1 MTVNQQHTPMMQQY
15 LRLKSD
21 HPDILLFY
29 RMGDFYELFFD
40 DARKAAKLLDI
51 TLTARGQSAGQP
63 IPMCGVPYHAAEQY
77 LARLTRAG
85 ESIAICEQ
93 VGDPAT
99 SKGPVERKVVRV
111 ITPGTLT
118 DESLLDEKK
127 DNLLL
132 AIATANDG
140 YGIAW
145 LELASGRFH
154 ARHLPDAMN
163 LGAEIQRLQP
173 AEVLTAESAAEQFK
187 QLLPETVSLQRIPDW
202 YMDTKTATESL
213 QQQFN
218 VQSLAAFD
226 IEQNIP
232 ALQAAGAVI
241 QYARDTQG
249 DALLHIHNLKTEQ
262 HGCHVIIDAA
272 SRRNLELDINLSG
285 GRQHTLLSVLD
296 TCSTSMG
303 SRLLRRWL
311 SSPERDVSILQAR
324 HQSIEAMLDSVDL
337 EQLGE
342 ILKRIGDVERILP
355 RIALRSARP
364 RDISYLR
371 QALMQLPALQDALT
385 KLDSPLTDKLLSDVG
400 VYPQLTEYLEQAI
413 VDEPPVLLRD
423 GGVIKRGFNTDLDE
437 LQTLKE
443 NAGQYLLELEARERE
458 RSGIS
463 GLKVKYNRVHGY
475 YIEISRLHSEQVPDD
490 YTRRQTLKNAER
502 FITPELK
509 KFEERAL
516 SAKERALA
524 LEKQLYADLLE
535 RIIEDLQAL
544 QRSAEAIATIDVLT
558 ANTVNAKRF
567 SLVAPAYMSSPGI
580 SIQGGRH
587 LVVEQNSAKPFVAN
601 DCELDEQTRML
612 IITGPN
618 MGGKSTYMRQTALI
632 ALLAYTGSW
641 VPADKVEIGPIDRIF
656 TRIGA
661 SDDLAS
667 GRSTFMVE
675 MTETATIL
683 RNATSESLVI
693 LDEIG
698 RGTSTFDGLSL
709 AWACAEELAGKIRA
723 FTLFATHYFELTSLS
738 DELDT
743 VNNVHLTAVE
753 SRDSITFLYQVQN
766 GPANQSYGL
775 QVASLAGV
783 PQPVI
788 AMAKSKLRQLETEL
802 VKQHHGHQLSIF
814 DSVADT
820 ETQEDDNK
828 SAMLEDELSALD
840 PDRMTAREALDIIYR
855 WKEALESD

>member
-173 AEVLTAESAAEQFK
+173 AEVLTAESSAEQFK

-202 YMDTKTATESL
+202 YLDTKTATESL

-272 SRRNLELDINLSG
+272 SRRNLELDINLNG
-285 GRQHTLLSVLD
+285 GR
-296 TCSTSMG
+296 
-303 SRLLRRWL
+303 
-311 SSPERDVSILQAR
+311 
-324 HQSIEAMLDSVDL
+324 
-337 EQLGE
+337 
-342 ILKRIGDVERILP
+342 
-355 RIALRSARP
+355 
-364 RDISYLR
+364 
-371 QALMQLPALQDALT
+371 
-385 KLDSPLTDKLLSDVG
+385 
-400 VYPQLTEYLEQAI
+400 
-413 VDEPPVLLRD
+413 
-423 GGVIKRGFNTDLDE
+423 
-437 LQTLKE
+437 
-443 NAGQYLLELEARERE
+443 
-458 RSGIS
+458 
-463 GLKVKYNRVHGY
+463 
-475 YIEISRLHSEQVPDD
+475 
-490 YTRRQTLKNAER
+490 
-502 FITPELK
+502 
-509 KFEERAL
+509 
-516 SAKERALA
+516 
-524 LEKQLYADLLE
+524 
-535 RIIEDLQAL
+535 
-544 QRSAEAIATIDVLT
+544 
-558 ANTVNAKRF
+558 
-567 SLVAPAYMSSPGI
+567 
-580 SIQGGRH
+580 
-587 LVVEQNSAKPFVAN
+587 
-601 DCELDEQTRML
+601 
-612 IITGPN
+612 
-618 MGGKSTYMRQTALI
+618 
-632 ALLAYTGSW
+632 
-641 VPADKVEIGPIDRIF
+641 
-656 TRIGA
+656 
-661 SDDLAS
+661 
-667 GRSTFMVE
+667 
-675 MTETATIL
+675 
-683 RNATSESLVI
+683 
-693 LDEIG
+693 
-698 RGTSTFDGLSL
+698 
-709 AWACAEELAGKIRA
+709 
-723 FTLFATHYFELTSLS
+723 
-738 DELDT
+738 
-743 VNNVHLTAVE
+743 
-753 SRDSITFLYQVQN
+753 
-766 GPANQSYGL
+766 
-775 QVASLAGV
+775 
-783 PQPVI
+783 
-788 AMAKSKLRQLETEL
+788 
-802 VKQHHGHQLSIF
+802 
-814 DSVADT
+814 
-820 ETQEDDNK
+820 
-828 SAMLEDELSALD
+828 
-840 PDRMTAREALDIIYR
+840 
-855 WKEALESD
+855 

>member
-1 MTVNQQHTPMMQQY
+1 M
-15 LRLKSD
+15 
-21 HPDILLFY
+21 
-29 RMGDFYELFFD
+29 
-40 DARKAAKLLDI
+40 
-51 TLTARGQSAGQP
+51 
-63 IPMCGVPYHAAEQY
+63 
-77 LARLTRAG
+77 
-85 ESIAICEQ
+85 
-93 VGDPAT
+93 
-99 SKGPVERKVVRV
+99 
-111 ITPGTLT
+111 
-118 DESLLDEKK
+118 
-127 DNLLL
+127 
-132 AIATANDG
+132 
-140 YGIAW
+140 
-145 LELASGRFH
+145 
-154 ARHLPDAMN
+154 
-163 LGAEIQRLQP
+163 
-173 AEVLTAESAAEQFK
+173 
-187 QLLPETVSLQRIPDW
+187 
-202 YMDTKTATESL
+202 
-213 QQQFN
+213 
-218 VQSLAAFD
+218 
-226 IEQNIP
+226 
-232 ALQAAGAVI
+232 
-241 QYARDTQG
+241 
-249 DALLHIHNLKTEQ
+249 
-262 HGCHVIIDAA
+262 
-272 SRRNLELDINLSG
+272 
-285 GRQHTLLSVLD
+285 
-296 TCSTSMG
+296 
-303 SRLLRRWL
+303 
-311 SSPERDVSILQAR
+311 
-324 HQSIEAMLDSVDL
+324 
-337 EQLGE
+337 
-342 ILKRIGDVERILP
+342 
-355 RIALRSARP
+355 
-364 RDISYLR
+364 
-371 QALMQLPALQDALT
+371 
-385 KLDSPLTDKLLSDVG
+385 
-400 VYPQLTEYLEQAI
+400 TEYLELAI

-423 GGVIKRGFNTDLDE
+423 GGVIKRGFNADLDE

-443 NAGQYLLELEARERE
+443 NAGQYLLDLEARERE

-516 SAKERALA
+516 SAKERALS

-535 RIIEDLQAL
+535 RIIEDLLVL
-544 QRSAEAIATIDVLT
+544 QSSAEAIATIDVLT
-558 ANTVNAKRF
+558 ANTINAKQF
-567 SLVAPAYMSSPGI
+567 GLVAPAYMSSPGI

-587 LVVEQNSAKPFVAN
+587 LVVEQNSTKPFVAN

-683 RNATSESLVI
+683 RNATSQSLVI

-743 VNNVHLTAVE
+743 VKNVHLTAVE

-820 ETQEDDNK
+820 VLQQDDNK

>member
-1 MTVNQQHTPMMQQY
+1 MTVNQQHTPMMRQY

-21 HPDILLFY
+21 YPDILLFY

-51 TLTARGQSAGQP
+51 TLTARGQSAGEP

-93 VGDPAT
+93 IGDPAT

-127 DNLLL
+127 ENLLM
-132 AIATANDG
+132 AISAAKDG

-145 LELASGRFH
+145 LELSSGRFN
-154 ARHLPDAMN
+154 ARVLPDLMN

-173 AEVLTAESAAEQFK
+173 AEVLVGESVTAQFRELIAEK
-187 QLLPETVSLQRIPDW
+187 VSLQGIPDW
-202 YMDTKTATESL
+202 YLDSKSATESL
-213 QQQFN
+213 CKQFD

-226 IEQNIP
+226 IEQSTA

-249 DALLHIHNLKTEQ
+249 DALPHINNLKTEQ

-272 SRRNLELDINLSG
+272 SRRNLELDINLNG
-285 GRQHTLLSVLD
+285 GREHTLLSVLD

-311 SSPERDVSILQAR
+311 SSPERDITILQAR
-324 HQSIEAMLDSVDL
+324 HQSIDAMLNAIDI

-355 RIALRSARP
+355 RIALKSARP

-371 QALMQLPALQDALT
+371 QALSQIPAMHEALAGLDSALT
-385 KLDSPLTDKLLSDVG
+385 NNLLSDVG
-400 VYPQLTEYLEQAI
+400 HYPKLTDYLNQAI
-413 VDEPPVLLRD
+413 VDEPPALLRD
-423 GGVIKRGFNTDLDE
+423 GGVIKRGFNADLDE

-443 NAGQYLLELEARERE
+443 NAGQYLLDLEARERE
-458 RSGIS
+458 RSGLS

-475 YIEISRLHSEQVPDD
+475 YIEVSRLHSEQVPDD

-544 QRSAEAIATIDVLT
+544 QTSAEAIATIDVIR
-558 ANTVNAKRF
+558 ANAVNAKRF
-567 SLVAPAYMSSPGI
+567 SLVPPAYIRSPGI
-580 SIQGGRH
+580 NILGGRH
-587 LVVEQNSAKPFVAN
+587 LVVEQNSTKPFVAN

-709 AWACAEELAGKIRA
+709 AWACAEELAGQLRA

-743 VNNVHLTAVE
+743 VKNVHLTAVE
-753 SRDSITFLYQVQN
+753 SKDNITFLYQVQD

-788 AMAKSKLRQLETEL
+788 AMAKIKLHQLETEL
-802 VKQHHGHQLSIF
+802 VKQHQGHQLSIF
-814 DSVADT
+814 DLPADAKT
-820 ETQEDDNK
+820 EQDNEK
-828 SAMLEDELSALD
+828 YGMLEDELSALD
-840 PDRMTAREALDIIYR
+840 ADRMTAREALELIYR
-855 WKEALESD
+855 WQEKFNK

>member
-1 MTVNQQHTPMMQQY
+1 MTGNQQHTPMIRQY
-15 LRLKSD
+15 LRLKSEY
-21 HPDILLFY
+21 PDILLFY

-40 DARKAAKLLDI
+40 DASKAAKLLDI
-51 TLTARGQSAGQP
+51 TLTERGQSAGQP

-77 LARLTRAG
+77 LARLTHKG

-93 VGDPAT
+93 IGDPST
-99 SKGPVERKVVRV
+99 GKGPVERKVVRV

-127 DNLLL
+127 ENLLM
-132 AIATANDG
+132 AISAAKNA

-145 LELASGRFH
+145 LELSSGRFN

-173 AEVLTAESAAEQFK
+173 AEVLVGENIFDQVKA
-187 QLLPETVSLQRIPDW
+187 LLPENVSLQGIPAW
-202 YMDTKTATESL
+202 YLNTKTATESL
-213 QQQFN
+213 QKQFN

-226 IEQNIP
+226 IEDDIL

-241 QYARDTQG
+241 HYARDTQG
-249 DALLHIHNLKTEQ
+249 DILPHINNLKTEH

-272 SRRNLELDINLSG
+272 SRRNLELDINLNG
-285 GRQHTLLSVLD
+285 GREHTLLSVLD
-296 TCSTSMG
+296 SCSTSMG

-311 SSPERDVSILQAR
+311 SSPERDISILQSR
-324 HQSIEAMLDSVDL
+324 HQAIDAMMNTIDIDKLHK
-337 EQLGE
+337 
-342 ILKRIGDVERILP
+342 ILRHIGDVERILP
-355 RIALRSARP
+355 RIALKSARP

-371 QALMQLPALQDALT
+371 QALFQLPALHDALSG
-385 KLDSPLTDKLLSDVG
+385 LDNPLTIMLLSDVG
-400 VYPQLTEYLEQAI
+400 HHPELTEYLSGAV
-413 VDEPPVLLRD
+413 VDDPPALLRD
-423 GGVIKRGFNTDLDE
+423 GGVIKRGFNADLDE
-437 LQTLKE
+437 LQALQE
-443 NAGQYLLELEARERE
+443 NAGQYLLDLEARERE

-475 YIEISRLHSEQVPDD
+475 YIEISRLHSDKVPDD
-490 YTRRQTLKNAER
+490 YARRQTLKNVER

-509 KFEERAL
+509 RFEEKAL

-524 LEKQLYADLLE
+524 LEKKIYADLLE
-535 RIIEDLQAL
+535 KITEDLQKL
-544 QRSAEAIATIDVLT
+544 QKTAEAIASIDVIT
-558 ANTVNAKRF
+558 CCTFNAKRF
-567 SLVAPAYMSSPGI
+567 NLVAPSYVSSAGI
-580 SIQGGRH
+580 KIQGGRH
-587 LVVEQNSAKPFVAN
+587 LVVEQNSAKPFVPN
-601 DCELDEQTRML
+601 HCELDESARML
-612 IITGPN
+612 VITGPN

-632 ALLAYTGSW
+632 ALLSYTGSW
-641 VPADKVEIGPIDRIF
+641 VPADKVTIGPVDRIF

-683 RNATSESLVI
+683 RNATAESLVI

-709 AWACAEELAGKIRA
+709 AWACAEELAGQVRA

-743 VNNVHLTAVE
+743 VKNVHLTAVE
-753 SRDSITFLYQVQN
+753 SKDSITFLYQVHD

-775 QVASLAGV
+775 QVASLAGI

-788 AMAKSKLRQLETEL
+788 AMAKNKLRQLETEL
-802 VKQHHGHQLSIF
+802 VKQHQSHQLSIF
-814 DSVADT
+814 DSAMDT
-820 ETQEDDNK
+820 KTEKNDERP
-828 SAMLEDELSALD
+828 SPLENELSALD

-855 WKEALESD
+855 WKELAAD

>member
-1 MTVNQQHTPMMQQY
+1 MTGNQQHTPMIRQY
-15 LRLKSD
+15 LRLKSEY
-21 HPDILLFY
+21 PDILLFY

-40 DARKAAKLLDI
+40 DASKAAKLLDI
-51 TLTARGQSAGQP
+51 TLTERGQSAGQP

-77 LARLTRAG
+77 LARLTHKG

-93 VGDPAT
+93 IGDPST
-99 SKGPVERKVVRV
+99 GNGPVERKVVRV

-127 DNLLL
+127 ENLLM
-132 AIATANDG
+132 AISAAKNA

-145 LELASGRFH
+145 LELSSGRFN

-173 AEVLTAESAAEQFK
+173 AEVLVGENIFDQVKA
-187 QLLPETVSLQRIPDW
+187 LLPENVSLQGIPDW
-202 YMDTKTATESL
+202 YLNTKTATESL
-213 QQQFN
+213 QKQFN

-226 IEQNIP
+226 IEDDIL

-241 QYARDTQG
+241 HYARDTQG
-249 DALLHIHNLKTEQ
+249 DTLPHINNLKTEH

-272 SRRNLELDINLSG
+272 SRRNLELDINLNG
-285 GRQHTLLSVLD
+285 GREHTLLSVLD
-296 TCSTSMG
+296 SCSTSMG

-311 SSPERDVSILQAR
+311 SSPERDISILQSR
-324 HQSIEAMLDSVDL
+324 HQAIDAMMNTIDIDELHK
-337 EQLGE
+337 
-342 ILKRIGDVERILP
+342 ILRHIGDVERILP
-355 RIALRSARP
+355 RIALKTARP
-364 RDISYLR
+364 RDISFLR
-371 QALMQLPALQDALT
+371 QALFQLPALHDALSG
-385 KLDSPLTDKLLSDVG
+385 LDDPLTNMLLSDVG
-400 VYPQLTEYLEQAI
+400 HYPELTEYLNGAV
-413 VDEPPVLLRD
+413 VDDPPALLRD
-423 GGVIKRGFNTDLDE
+423 GGVIKRGFNADLDE
-437 LQTLKE
+437 LQALQE

-458 RSGIS
+458 RCGIS

-475 YIEISRLHSEQVPDD
+475 YIEISRLHSDKVPDD
-490 YTRRQTLKNAER
+490 YARRQTLKNVER

-509 KFEERAL
+509 RFEEKAL

-524 LEKQLYADLLE
+524 LEKKIYADLLE
-535 RIIEDLQAL
+535 KITEDLQKL
-544 QRSAEAIATIDVLT
+544 QKTAEAIATIDVIT
-558 ANTVNAKRF
+558 CCTFNAKRF
-567 SLVAPAYMSSPGI
+567 NLVAPSYVSSAGI
-580 SIQGGRH
+580 KIQGGRH
-587 LVVEQNSAKPFVAN
+587 LVVEQNSTKPFVPN
-601 DCELDEQTRML
+601 NCELDESARML
-612 IITGPN
+612 VITGPN

-632 ALLAYTGSW
+632 ALLSYTGSW
-641 VPADKVEIGPIDRIF
+641 VPADKVTIGPVDRIF

-683 RNATSESLVI
+683 RNATAESLVI

-709 AWACAEELAGKIRA
+709 AWACAEELAGQVRA

-743 VNNVHLTAVE
+743 VKNVHLTAVE
-753 SRDSITFLYQVQN
+753 SKDSITFLYQVHD

-775 QVASLAGV
+775 QVASLAGI

-788 AMAKSKLRQLETEL
+788 AMAKNKLRQLETEL
-802 VKQHHGHQLSIF
+802 VKQHQSHQLSFF
-814 DSVADT
+814 DSATDT
-820 ETQEDDNK
+820 KTEKNDER
-828 SAMLEDELSALD
+828 SSPLENELSALD

-855 WKEALESD
+855 WKELAAD

>member
-1 MTVNQQHTPMMQQY
+1 MAADQSHTPMMQQF
-15 LRLKSD
+15 LRIKAE
-21 HPDILLFY
+21 HPKILLFY

-40 DARKAAKLLDI
+40 DAKKAAQLLDI
-51 TLTARGQSAGQP
+51 TLTARGQSAGEP

-93 VGDPAT
+93 IGDPAT

-118 DESLLDEKK
+118 DENLLDDKK
-127 DNLLL
+127 ENLLM
-132 AIATANDG
+132 AISDVSDG

-145 LELASGRFH
+145 LELSSGRFH
-154 ARHLPDAMN
+154 ARHLPDVMN
-163 LGAEIQRLQP
+163 LCAEIQRLQP
-173 AEVLTAESAAEQFK
+173 AEILAGESAANELADK
-187 QLLPETVSLQRIPDW
+187 LPENINLQRIPDW
-202 YMDTKTATESL
+202 YLDTKTATESL
-213 QQQFN
+213 KKQFN

-226 IEQNIP
+226 IEESP
-232 ALQAAGAVI
+232 AALQAAGAVI

-249 DALLHIHNLKTEQ
+249 DTLPHINNLKTER
-262 HGCHVIIDAA
+262 HGSHVIIDAA

-285 GRQHTLLSVLD
+285 GREHTLLSVLD

-311 SSPERDVSILQAR
+311 SSPERNISLLQER
-324 HQSIEAMLDSVDL
+324 HQAIDTMMNSTDIDHLN
-337 EQLGE
+337 E
-342 ILKRIGDVERILP
+342 ILRHIGDVERVLP

-364 RDISYLR
+364 RDLSTLR
-371 QALMQLPALQDALT
+371 QALKQLPGIHDALGG
-385 KLDSPLTDKLLSDVG
+385 LDCPLTGKLLTQIG
-400 VYPQLTEYLEQAI
+400 HYPQLTEHLAGAI
-413 VDEPPVLLRD
+413 VDEPPALLRD
-423 GGVIKRGFNTDLDE
+423 GGVIKRGFNSDLDK
-437 LQTLKE
+437 LQTLKT
-443 NAGQYLLELEARERE
+443 NAGQYLLGLEARERE
-458 RSGIS
+458 RSGIN

-490 YTRRQTLKNAER
+490 YTRRQTLKNVER

-524 LEKQLYADLLE
+524 LEKQLYSDLLE
-535 RIIEDLQAL
+535 RINQDLPLLQATVL
-544 QRSAEAIATIDVLT
+544 AIATIDVI
-558 ANTVNAKRF
+558 ASSAINAKRF
-567 SLVAPAYMSSPGI
+567 NLVAPSYLSNPGI
-580 SIQGGRH
+580 HIQGGRH
-587 LVVEQNSAKPFVAN
+587 LVVEQSSPKPFVPN
-601 DCELDEQTRML
+601 DCELSDKTRML

-618 MGGKSTYMRQTALI
+618 MGGKSTYMRQIALI
-632 ALLAYTGSW
+632 ALLAYTGSYL
-641 VPADKVEIGPIDRIF
+641 PADKVEIGPIDRIF

-683 RNATSESLVI
+683 RNSTAESLVI

-723 FTLFATHYFELTSLS
+723 FTLFATHYFELTNLS
-738 DELDT
+738 EELGS
-743 VNNVHLTAVE
+743 VQNVHLTAVE
-753 SRDSITFLYQVQN
+753 TNDSITFLYEVQD
-766 GPANQSYGL
+766 GPASQSYGL

-783 PQPVI
+783 PQAVI
-788 AMAKSKLRQLETEL
+788 AMAKSKLLQLEKEL
-802 VKQHHGHQLSIF
+802 VKHSDGHQLSIF
-814 DSVADT
+814 DTIDAD
-820 ETQEDDNK
+820 EDKQSD
-828 SAMLEDELSALD
+828 SFVEEIAALD
-840 PDRMTAREALDIIYR
+840 PDRMSAREALDLIYR
-855 WKEALESD
+855 WKEKIRG

>member
-1 MTVNQQHTPMMQQY
+1 MAATQKHTPMIRQY
-15 LRLKSD
+15 LRLKSEY
-21 HPDILLFY
+21 PDILLFY

-51 TLTARGQSAGQP
+51 TLTERGQSAGQP

-77 LARLTRAG
+77 LARLTHTG

-93 VGDPAT
+93 IGDPST
-99 SKGPVERKVVRV
+99 GKGPVERKVVRV

-118 DESLLDEKK
+118 DESLLEEKK
-127 DNLLL
+127 ENLLM
-132 AIATANDG
+132 AISVSNSG

-145 LELASGRFH
+145 LELSSGRFI

-163 LGAEIQRLQP
+163 LNAEIQRLQP
-173 AEVLTAESAAEQFK
+173 AEILAGENVYDKVKA
-187 QLLPETVSLQRIPDW
+187 LLPGNVNLQGIPDW
-202 YMDTKTATESL
+202 YLDTKTATESL
-213 QQQFN
+213 QKQFN

-226 IEQNIP
+226 IEDNIL

-249 DALLHIHNLKTEQ
+249 DTLPHIKNLKTEQ

-272 SRRNLELDINLSG
+272 SRRNLELDINLNG
-285 GRQHTLLSVLD
+285 GREHTLLSVLD
-296 TCSTSMG
+296 SCSTSMG

-311 SSPERDVSILQAR
+311 SSPQRDTSILQSR
-324 HQSIEAMLDSVDL
+324 HQAIDAMLNAIDIDKLS
-337 EQLGE
+337 E
-342 ILKRIGDVERILP
+342 ILRLIGDIERILP
-355 RIALRSARP
+355 RIALKSARP

-371 QALMQLPALQDALT
+371 QALIQLPALHDELSD
-385 KLDSPLTDKLLSDVG
+385 LDDPLTNKLLSNVG
-400 VYPQLTEYLEQAI
+400 QYPELTEYLVDAV
-413 VDEPPVLLRD
+413 VDEPPGLLRD

-437 LQTLKE
+437 LKELQE
-443 NAGQYLLELEARERE
+443 NAGQYLLELESRERE

-475 YIEISRLHSEQVPDD
+475 YIEISRLHSDKVPED
-490 YTRRQTLKNAER
+490 YTRRQTLKNTER

-509 KFEERAL
+509 RFEEKAL

-524 LEKQLYADLLE
+524 LEKKIYADLLE
-535 RIIEDLQAL
+535 RITEDLQDL
-544 QRSAEAIATIDVLT
+544 QQSAEAIATIDVIACCT
-558 ANTVNAKRF
+558 FNAKQF
-567 SLVAPAYMSSPGI
+567 NLVAPSYVSSAGI
-580 SIQGGRH
+580 IIEGGRH
-587 LVVEQNSAKPFVAN
+587 LVVEQNSARPFVPN
-601 DCELDEQTRML
+601 NCELNENCRML
-612 IITGPN
+612 VITGPN

-641 VPADKVEIGPIDRIF
+641 VPADKVTIGPVDRIF

-683 RNATSESLVI
+683 RNATAESLVI

-709 AWACAEELAGKIRA
+709 AWACAEELAAKVMA

-738 DELDT
+738 DELDA
-743 VNNVHLTAVE
+743 VKNVHLTAVE
-753 SRDSITFLYQVQN
+753 SKDSITFLYQVQE

-775 QVASLAGV
+775 QVASLAGI

-788 AMAKSKLRQLETEL
+788 AMAKNKLRQLETEL
-802 VKQHHGHQLSIF
+802 VNQHQGYQLSFF
-814 DSVADT
+814 DSATDT
-820 ETQEDDNK
+820 INEKNDTK
-828 SAMLEDELSALD
+828 SNPLVDELSTLD

-855 WKEALESD
+855 WKEQATD

>member
-1 MTVNQQHTPMMQQY
+1 MTVNQQHTPMMTQY
-15 LRLKSD
+15 LRLKSE

-51 TLTARGQSAGQP
+51 TLTERGQSAGKP

-77 LARLTRAG
+77 LARLTRTG

-93 VGDPAT
+93 IGDPAT

-127 DNLLL
+127 ENLLL
-132 AIATANDG
+132 AISAAKVG

-145 LELASGRFH
+145 LELSSGRFN
-154 ARHLPDAMN
+154 ARLLPDAMN

-173 AEVLTAESAAEQFK
+173 AEVLAGESVADQFK
-187 QLLPETVSLQRIPDW
+187 ELLPEKVSLQRIPDW
-202 YMDTKTATESL
+202 YLDTKTATESL
-213 QQQFN
+213 LKQFN

-226 IEQNIP
+226 IEGNTA

-249 DALLHIHNLKTEQ
+249 DTLPHINNLKTEQ

-272 SRRNLELDINLSG
+272 SRRNLELDINLNG
-285 GRQHTLLSVLD
+285 GREHTLLSVLD

-311 SSPERDVSILQAR
+311 SSPERDISILQAR
-324 HQSIEAMLDSVDL
+324 HQSIDAMISNIDI

-342 ILKRIGDVERILP
+342 ILRRIGDVERILP

-371 QALMQLPALQDALT
+371 QALIQLPDLHKCLEDI
-385 KLDSPLTDKLLSDVG
+385 DSPLTSKLLSDIG
-400 VYPQLTEYLEQAI
+400 HYPELTDFLLQAI
-413 VDEPPVLLRD
+413 VDEPPALLRD
-423 GGVIKRGFNTDLDE
+423 GGVIKQGFNSDLDE

-443 NAGQYLLELEARERE
+443 NAGQYLLDLEARERE

-535 RIIEDLQAL
+535 QINKDLQVL
-544 QRSAEAIATIDVLT
+544 QTTAQAMATIDVIKSN
-558 ANTVNAKRF
+558 AVNAKRF
-567 SLVAPAYMSSPGI
+567 NLVPPAFVSTPGI
-580 SIQGGRH
+580 DIQGGRH
-587 LVVEQNSAKPFVAN
+587 LVVEQNSAKPFVPN
-601 DCELDEQTRML
+601 GCELDENTRML
-612 IITGPN
+612 VITGPN

-641 VPADKVEIGPIDRIF
+641 VPADKVTIGPVDRIF

-743 VNNVHLTAVE
+743 VKNVHLTAVE
-753 SRDSITFLYQVQN
+753 SKDNITFLYQVQN

-775 QVASLAGV
+775 QVASLAGI

-788 AMAKSKLRQLETEL
+788 ALAKSKLRQLETEL

-814 DSVADT
+814 DSVTDT
-820 ETQEDDNK
+820 ESEEVAEESNF
-828 SAMLEDELSALD
+828 LEDELSSLD
-840 PDRMTAREALDIIYR
+840 PDRMTAREALDLIYR
-855 WKEALESD
+855 WKEKTNN

>member
-1 MTVNQQHTPMMQQY
+1 MTGNQQHTPMIRQY
-15 LRLKSD
+15 LRLKSEY
-21 HPDILLFY
+21 PDILLFY

-40 DARKAAKLLDI
+40 DASKAAKLLDI
-51 TLTARGQSAGQP
+51 TLTERGQSAGQP

-77 LARLTRAG
+77 LARLTHKG

-93 VGDPAT
+93 IGDPST
-99 SKGPVERKVVRV
+99 GKGPVERKVVRV

-127 DNLLL
+127 ENLLM
-132 AIATANDG
+132 AISAAKNA

-145 LELASGRFH
+145 LELSSGRFN

-173 AEVLTAESAAEQFK
+173 AEVLVGENIFDQVKA
-187 QLLPETVSLQRIPDW
+187 LLPENVSLQGIPDW
-202 YMDTKTATESL
+202 YLNTKTATESL
-213 QQQFN
+213 QKQFN

-226 IEQNIP
+226 IEDDIL

-241 QYARDTQG
+241 HYARDTQG
-249 DALLHIHNLKTEQ
+249 DTLPHINNLKTEH

-272 SRRNLELDINLSG
+272 SRRNLELDINLNG
-285 GRQHTLLSVLD
+285 GREHTLLSVLD
-296 TCSTSMG
+296 SCSTSMG

-311 SSPERDVSILQAR
+311 SSPERDISILQSR
-324 HQSIEAMLDSVDL
+324 HQAIDAMMNTIDIDELHK
-337 EQLGE
+337 
-342 ILKRIGDVERILP
+342 ILRHIGDVERILP
-355 RIALRSARP
+355 RIALKTARP
-364 RDISYLR
+364 RDISFLR
-371 QALMQLPALQDALT
+371 QALFQLPALHDALSG
-385 KLDSPLTDKLLSDVG
+385 LDDPLTNMLLSDVG
-400 VYPQLTEYLEQAI
+400 HYPELTEYLNGAV
-413 VDEPPVLLRD
+413 VDDPPALLRD
-423 GGVIKRGFNTDLDE
+423 GGVIKRGFNADLDE
-437 LQTLKE
+437 LQALQE

-458 RSGIS
+458 RCGIS

-475 YIEISRLHSEQVPDD
+475 YIEISRLHSDKVPDD
-490 YTRRQTLKNAER
+490 YARRQTLKNVER

-509 KFEERAL
+509 RFEEKAL

-524 LEKQLYADLLE
+524 LEKKIYADLLE
-535 RIIEDLQAL
+535 KITEDLQKL
-544 QRSAEAIATIDVLT
+544 QKTAEAIATIDVIT
-558 ANTVNAKRF
+558 CCTFNAKRF
-567 SLVAPAYMSSPGI
+567 NLVAPSYVSSAGI
-580 SIQGGRH
+580 KIQGGRH
-587 LVVEQNSAKPFVAN
+587 LVVEQNSTKPFVPN
-601 DCELDEQTRML
+601 NCELDESARML
-612 IITGPN
+612 VITGPN

-632 ALLAYTGSW
+632 ALLSYTGSW
-641 VPADKVEIGPIDRIF
+641 VPADKVTIGPVDRIF

-683 RNATSESLVI
+683 RNATAESLVI

-709 AWACAEELAGKIRA
+709 AWACAEELAGQVRA

-743 VNNVHLTAVE
+743 VKNVHLTAVE
-753 SRDSITFLYQVQN
+753 SKDSITFLYQVHD

-775 QVASLAGV
+775 QVASLAGI

-788 AMAKSKLRQLETEL
+788 AMAKNKLRQLETEL
-802 VKQHHGHQLSIF
+802 VKQHQRHQLSFF
-814 DSVADT
+814 DSATDT
-820 ETQEDDNK
+820 NTEKNDER
-828 SAMLEDELSALD
+828 SSPLENELSALV
-840 PDRMTAREALDIIYR
+840 PDLMTAREALDIIYR
-855 WKEALESD
+855 WKELSAY